1 MMFPIHVQRFSGA
14 LLALFLMASCDG
26 SPKSLEPYTVSLKG
40 KDMTKDII
48 FLEEKDII
56 RLYGKLE
63 KFNPDRTPEEIR
75 ARCAKWEEPPIPDE
89 ASERWY
95 RAAATIFNATLYQSS
110 TTLADYHRM
119 QMLYEGAARKGHFKA
134 IRDLVV
140 VYSNGTRGLE
150 DWKYTI
156 WTEPKKAWTWMN
168 YGLTRKWPPAL
179 EWAAEEISKLVGYGE
194 PEYGY
199 FAYLQQAAD
208 LGAPLAQY
216 EMSKYFS
223 AKWEVEKQE
232 AWLECAAVQ
241 NFGPALKDL
250 GMSRH
255 IDRRSKE
262 ALELYQRAIMAG
274 GAAGGEAAYSLSSA
288 FDSNVENRHKRDLY
302 TTPDSVRENA
312 YDELS
317 KALNYG
323 GETEGNIFYRFPRLN
338 EVLPLPPATVKEWKG
353 IYSAMSPEDA
363 KYYKELEA
371 WKKAAILEFPEAAR
385 KLQLPGNP
393 ELLIEEVRQAGLL
406 VDEDYLS
413 KPEKY
418 DPNQ

>member
-1 MMFPIHVQRFSGA
+1 MDQ
-14 LLALFLMASCDG
+14 
-26 SPKSLEPYTVSLKG
+26 
-40 KDMTKDII
+40 
-48 FLEEKDII
+48 
-56 RLYGKLE
+56 
-63 KFNPDRTPEEIR
+63 
-75 ARCAKWEEPPIPDE
+75 
-89 ASERWY
+89 
-95 RAAATIFNATLYQSS
+95 
-110 TTLADYHRM
+110 
-119 QMLYEGAARKGHFKA
+119 
-134 IRDLVV
+134 
-140 VYSNGTRGLE
+140 
-150 DWKYTI
+150 WKYTMR
-156 WTEPKKAWTWMN
+156 TEPKKAWAWMN

-223 AKWEVEKQE
+223 AKWEVEKE
-232 AWLECAAVQ
+232 DAWLECAAAQ
-241 NFGPALKDL
+241 NFGPALYEL
-250 GMSRH
+250 GMSWKS
-255 IDRRSKE
+255 DRRSKE
-262 ALELYQRAIMAG
+262 ALELYQRAIMTG
-274 GAAGGEAAYSLSSA
+274 GAAGGKAAYTLYWA
-288 FDSNVENRHKRDLY
+288 FNPDVEDGAKRDLY
-302 TTPDSVRENA
+302 TTPDPVREKA

-323 GETEGNIFYRFPRLN
+323 PETEGNIFYRFPRLN
-338 EVLPLPPATVKEWKG
+338 EVLPLPPAEVKEWKG

-418 DPNQ
+418 DPNE